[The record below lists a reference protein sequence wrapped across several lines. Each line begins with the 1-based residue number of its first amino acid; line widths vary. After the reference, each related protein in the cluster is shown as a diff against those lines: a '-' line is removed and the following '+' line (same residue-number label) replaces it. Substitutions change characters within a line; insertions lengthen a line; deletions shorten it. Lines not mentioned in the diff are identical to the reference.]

1 MAIRLPAG
9 LYGVTENRESSMMDP
24 AGMMVGHDTMAW
36 IMGGSILLAGV
47 ALLLATVALVKYEF
61 LR

>member
-1 MAIRLPAG
+1 
-9 LYGVTENRESSMMDP
+9 MMDP
-24 AGMMVGHDTMAW
+24 ARMMVGHDTMAW